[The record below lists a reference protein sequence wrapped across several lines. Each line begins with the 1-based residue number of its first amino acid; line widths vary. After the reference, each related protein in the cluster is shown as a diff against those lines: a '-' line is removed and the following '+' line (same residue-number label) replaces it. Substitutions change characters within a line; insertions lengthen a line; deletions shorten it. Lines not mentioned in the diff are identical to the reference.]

1 MGTEARP
8 ASWGAAMAHGWLI
21 AGVLIVSGC
30 ERKIELQ
37 WVSDVGKAS
46 EIAAALGARGIEVDR
61 RSEKSGVMLS
71 VAGSELPR
79 AMQAMREA
87 GLMRPTRSTIDE
99 ALGKR
104 GIAPTPHE
112 ALARR
117 IHAIERELEATI
129 MDIDGVVAARVR
141 IVPPERPAP
150 GLPLTAASASVF
162 IKHRADVDLS
172 PLVPGIA
179 SLVKNGAPGLAGV
192 DDRRVAVLLVPEHP
206 LVHVPAA
213 SGGGDVD
220 HATSKLV
227 AFAVASMTLGYGV
240 DRLVRRVRRRRAQR
254 GVEGGIERGG
264 SDSSA
269 N

>member
-8 ASWGAAMAHGWLI
+8 ASRGAALAYGWWI
-21 AGVLIVSGC
+21 AAALTLSGC

-46 EIAAALGARGIEVDR
+46 EIEAALGAQGIEVDR

-71 VAGSELPR
+71 VAGSDLPR

-99 ALGKR
+99 ALGKP

-117 IHAIERELEATI
+117 IHAIERALEATI

-141 IVPPERPAP
+141 VVPPERQAP

-162 IKHRADVDLS
+162 VKHRPDVDLS

-179 SLVKNGAPGLAGV
+179 SLVKNGAPGLAGA

-213 SGGGDVD
+213 SGGGNVD
-220 HATSKLV
+220 RATSSLIALV
-227 AFAVASMTLGYGV
+227 FGSMTLGYGL
-240 DRLVRRVRRRRAQR
+240 DRLVRRVRRRRVQR
-254 GVEGGIERGG
+254 GFEGSVEEG
-264 SDSSA
+264 SSDASA